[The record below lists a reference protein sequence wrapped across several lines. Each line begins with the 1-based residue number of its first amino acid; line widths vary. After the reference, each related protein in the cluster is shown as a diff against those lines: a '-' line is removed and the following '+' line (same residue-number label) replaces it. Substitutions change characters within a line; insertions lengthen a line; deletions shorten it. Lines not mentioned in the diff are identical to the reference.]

1 MRKGEKAT
9 IERLREIV
17 EFVEKMGKGV
27 AVIENGDC
35 LGCEDAA
42 RVRKVT
48 GECRFR
54 PVCSIEADAF
64 LTGAHS
70 VMIATAAEANPS
82 CFSHTPLV
90 DVHRTLV
97 PTYLRV
103 VGYSITPLLVLLN
116 SLLL

>member
-1 MRKGEKAT
+1 MPPEISVSAKIRLLSTQEDTLKLVERIINTGVSALTVHCRTRNMRKGEKAT

-42 RVRKVT
+42 RVRRVT

-54 PVCSIEADAF
+54 PV
-64 LTGAHS
+64 
-70 VMIATAAEANPS
+70 
-82 CFSHTPLV
+82 
-90 DVHRTLV
+90 
-97 PTYLRV
+97 
-103 VGYSITPLLVLLN
+103 
-116 SLLL
+116 